1 MSLLTFVCK
10 NVDFVFSPVFFL
22 RPVYAFFL
30 HIERNH
36 GHTTLKRS
44 NHINFLSDPYIK
56 NHDLCH
62 IDFENND
69 ILSCNQTIVGG
80 SQVECFEGSQV
91 FHPLTRRFARTQVQL
106 KIFNININI
115 DDKHKYKFFTCR
127 LARTQVQLKYSPL
140 IFIQP
145 NQLCLLP
152 ITTTREQSSN
162 QNSMRPIQSSA
173 KNSESESSPSI
184 SRSI

>member
-1 MSLLTFVCK
+1 MLICVCK
-10 NVDFVFSPVFFL
+10 NVLVYLKKISPVFFL
-22 RPVYAFFL
+22 HPVYAFFL

-69 ILSCNQTIVGG
+69 ISSCNQTIVGG

-91 FHPLTRRFARTQVQL
+91 FHPLTRRFARTLMQL
-106 KIFNININI
+106 KKSNINING
-115 DDKHKYKFFTCR
+115 KHKYRFF
-127 LARTQVQLKYSPL
+127 K
-140 IFIQP
+140 
-145 NQLCLLP
+145 
-152 ITTTREQSSN
+152 
-162 QNSMRPIQSSA
+162 RPVQSSA
-173 KNSESESSPSI
+173 LNSESKSWPSI
-184 SRSI
+184 SISSRSIWQNCQ